1 MGLDFFVLD
10 QIRQTNQPDNIKAAK
25 AMFETWQET
34 KGDEATPEV
43 LIGVL
48 TTLNF
53 TAVAAELK
61 KMMAQ
66 LN

>member
-25 AMFETWQET
+25 VMFETWQET
-34 KGDEATPEV
+34 KGDEATPDV

-48 TTLNF
+48 NTLSFTT
-53 TAVAAELK
+53 VATELR
-61 KMMAQ
+61 KMMTQ
-66 LN
+66 

>member
-10 QIRQTNQPDNIKAAK
+10 QIRQKNQPDNIKAAK
-25 AMFETWQET
+25 VMFETWQET
-34 KGDEATPEV
+34 KGDEATPDV